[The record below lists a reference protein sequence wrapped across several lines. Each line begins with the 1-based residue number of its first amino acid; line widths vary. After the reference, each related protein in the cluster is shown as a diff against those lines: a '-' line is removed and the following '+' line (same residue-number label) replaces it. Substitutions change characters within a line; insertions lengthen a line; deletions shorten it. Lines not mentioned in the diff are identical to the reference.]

1 MKVLFSKYH
10 GTGNDFIIVDNRV
23 LQWEPALPEVSL
35 LCNRH
40 FGIGADGLMLLYEK
54 SGYDFAMTYYNS
66 DGNESTM
73 CGNGG
78 RCMTAFA
85 KSLGLITNI
94 AHFWAVDG
102 NHESEISGDAS
113 SLIYRLK
120 LKDTRI
126 EKRFADGL
134 FLNTGSP
141 HFVKFVDDAA
151 KTNVVG
157 EGRALRND
165 ARFAPGGTNVDFVE
179 MKADALVV
187 RTYERGV
194 EDETLSCGTGVT
206 ASAIAAACGN
216 PRNPGFY
223 HIETRGGP
231 LKVSFKQD
239 GDLFTDIWLEG
250 PATFVFKGEIE
261 VGKLASW

>member
-1 MKVLFSKYH
+1 MKILFSKYH
-10 GTGNDFIIVDNRV
+10 GTGNDFIIVDNRA
-23 LQWEPALPEVSL
+23 LQWEPTMHEVSL

-40 FGIGADGLMLLYEK
+40 FGIGADGLMLLNEK
-54 SGYDFAMTYYNS
+54 SGYDFAMRYYNS

-85 KSLGLITNI
+85 KSLGLIGHK
-94 AHFWAVDG
+94 ASFWAVDG
-102 NHESEISGDAS
+102 HHESEISGEAS

-120 LKDTRI
+120 LKDTQI

-141 HFVKFVDDAA
+141 HFVKFVDDAS
-151 KTNVVG
+151 TINLFR

-179 MKADALVV
+179 LKGDTLFV

-206 ASAIAAACGN
+206 ASAIAAACEY
-216 PRNPGFY
+216 PENPGFY
-223 HIETRGGP
+223 LIETRGGS
-231 LKVSFKQD
+231 LKVSFTQND
-239 GDLFTDIWLEG
+239 ELFTNIWLEG
-250 PATFVFKGEIE
+250 PASFVFKGEME
-261 VGKLASW
+261 VGKLVSW